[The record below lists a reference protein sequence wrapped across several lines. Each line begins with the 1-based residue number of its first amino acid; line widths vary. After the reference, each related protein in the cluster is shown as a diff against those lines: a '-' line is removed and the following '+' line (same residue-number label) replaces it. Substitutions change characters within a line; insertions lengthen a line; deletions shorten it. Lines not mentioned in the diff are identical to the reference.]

1 MTDTDLTHIYFL
13 LDRSGSMQS
22 IRAATIDGF
31 NAFIAEQRNAPG
43 RCRVTLAQFDN
54 QYEEVYTD
62 LPIAEIG
69 GLVLEPRGSTALLDS
84 IGRLVTTAGARL
96 ASLPEER
103 RPGTVIVGIM
113 TDGHENASH
122 EYRYAD
128 VKALIERQTEEF
140 SWQFLYMGADQD
152 AIEVGARLGV
162 DADHALTYS
171 RANVGEAMMAA
182 SDNVREYRMAR
193 SSGVAPQEARRRSR
207 FTDDQRRR
215 SGG

>member
-1 MTDTDLTHIYFL
+1 MTNTDLTHIYFL

-22 IRAATIDGF
+22 IRAATIEGF
-31 NAFIAEQRNAPG
+31 DTFIAEQRNAPG

-54 QYEEVYTD
+54 HYEEVYTD

-84 IGRLVTTAGARL
+84 IGQLVTTAGERL
-96 ASLPEER
+96 AALHDGQ

-113 TDGHENASH
+113 TDGMENASH

-128 VKALIERQTEEF
+128 VKALIERQTDEF

-152 AIEVGARLGV
+152 AVEGGAGLGI
-162 DADHALTYS
+162 
-171 RANVGEAMMAA
+171 AA
-182 SDNVREYRMAR
+182 GNSI
-193 SSGVAPQEARRRSR
+193 
-207 FTDDQRRR
+207 T
-215 SGG
+215 